1 MGNNNNNISK
11 YIIIFILSIILVQI
25 VSNPKLSISSASEGL
40 NLWFNLLVPSLF
52 PFILISDLLVSF
64 GFIDLFSKYLEPIM
78 RPVFNVSGIGILPFS
93 MSIMSGYPVGAK
105 LTSKLRS
112 MNSISKIEG
121 ERLICFSSTSGPLF
135 IVGTVLLGMVGA
147 TNLSPLMIIP
157 HYLGAITLGILLKF
171 YKKDS
176 EKKLNNYS
184 IGKIPYKKSSNNY
197 SIGFI
202 ISKSIKESLDS
213 IAVIGGFV
221 IIYSVVINILLSSN
235 TFNLL
240 INKISM
246 IICIDENILKGLIA
260 GIVEITN
267 GCNIISKLNIDIF
280 HKILLLNS
288 IIAWGGFSIHSQA
301 LAFISTTDIKP
312 SIYLISKMFHSILTS
327 LYTYIGYLLF
337 YKDRIVTTFTF
348 PVYSN
353 IKPNINSWLIL
364 LASSTKIVLSILVFL
379 ILLSITTRELRKYN

>member
-1 MGNNNNNISK
+1 MRYNKNNISK

-135 IVGTVLLGMVGA
+135 IVGTVLLGMLGA
-147 TNLSPLMIIP
+147 PHLSSLMIIP
-157 HYLGAITLGILLKF
+157 HYLGSITLGLYMKF
-171 YKKDS
+171 YKKGS
-176 EKKLNNYS
+176 EKKTNNYC
-184 IGKIPYKKSSNNY
+184 IGKTPYKKSNNNY

-235 TFNLL
+235 TFNLI

-246 IICIDENILKGLIA
+246 IIYVDENILKGLIA

-280 HKILLLNS
+280 DKILLLNS
-288 IIAWGGFSIHSQA
+288 IIAWGGLSIHSQA

-312 SIYLISKMFHSILTS
+312 SIYLVSKMFHSILTS

-348 PVYSN
+348 PISRN
-353 IKPNINSWLIL
+353 IEPNINSWLIL

-379 ILLSITTRELRKYN
+379 ILLSITTRELRRYN